1 MARTYDTS
9 SNPTV
14 EIRDITDI
22 IKPDYMSYAV
32 ALYLRSIPNAIDG
45 LKPVQRRILYTMF
58 INKIFGFEKCV
69 SIVGQTAQLVTTG
82 DISIYDALV
91 LLGQVDRVR
100 YPLIVS
106 QGNFGFLNSS
116 TLNSPAAARYT
127 EAHLSEYARDFYF
140 TEDIM
145 FADMIEN
152 YNGKLKE
159 PTVLPTLL
167 PMAYIQGSNGIAAG
181 YRNYMLPH
189 NLHKLA
195 DCYIKFLE
203 EKNKTVSDFS
213 KLETY
218 ITKHLKI
225 DLNKNKS
232 KIIRE
237 SATGLKT
244 GQGQVV
250 MQGTFHTEP
259 SKYGRTKIVV
269 TELPYITSPETFRDN
284 FKAKMGKEIPAL
296 IHGDIS
302 DESNSEGIRVVIE
315 CKRDTNIDVVVEFIK
330 LKTNFTAAFNYSSIY
345 IHEARAKRMGVLDV
359 FYTHYT
365 FKVENLTKYFNH
377 NIKNLKFKYLCVSSA
392 ELILGNKTNRDEFI
406 KMVTE
411 SKKEAVY
418 KLLNKKYNFD
428 TDVVDYLLSRTFSS
442 LSNKVENIVKEKLEL
457 EKDLKVFEDKLR
469 DIDTYLIN
477 EIKTKVKKYK

>member
-58 INKIFGFEKCV
+58 INKIFNFEKCV

-82 DISIYDALV
+82 DISIYDELV

-145 FADMIEN
+145 FADMTEN

-181 YRNYMLPH
+181 YRN
-189 NLHKLA
+189 
-195 DCYIKFLE
+195 
-203 EKNKTVSDFS
+203 
-213 KLETY
+213 
-218 ITKHLKI
+218 
-225 DLNKNKS
+225 
-232 KIIRE
+232 
-237 SATGLKT
+237 
-244 GQGQVV
+244 
-250 MQGTFHTEP
+250 
-259 SKYGRTKIVV
+259 
-269 TELPYITSPETFRDN
+269 
-284 FKAKMGKEIPAL
+284 
-296 IHGDIS
+296 
-302 DESNSEGIRVVIE
+302 
-315 CKRDTNIDVVVEFIK
+315 
-330 LKTNFTAAFNYSSIY
+330 
-345 IHEARAKRMGVLDV
+345 
-359 FYTHYT
+359 
-365 FKVENLTKYFNH
+365 
-377 NIKNLKFKYLCVSSA
+377 
-392 ELILGNKTNRDEFI
+392 
-406 KMVTE
+406 
-411 SKKEAVY
+411 
-418 KLLNKKYNFD
+418 
-428 TDVVDYLLSRTFSS
+428 
-442 LSNKVENIVKEKLEL
+442 
-457 EKDLKVFEDKLR
+457 
-469 DIDTYLIN
+469 
-477 EIKTKVKKYK
+477 

>member
-58 INKIFGFEKCV
+58 INKIFNFEKCV

-82 DISIYDALV
+82 DASIYDALV

-250 MQGTFHTEP
+250 MQGTLHTEP

-269 TELPYITSPETFRDN
+269 TELPYITSPEMFRDN
-284 FKAKMGKEIPAL
+284 
-296 IHGDIS
+296 
-302 DESNSEGIRVVIE
+302 
-315 CKRDTNIDVVVEFIK
+315 
-330 LKTNFTAAFNYSSIY
+330 
-345 IHEARAKRMGVLDV
+345 
-359 FYTHYT
+359 
-365 FKVENLTKYFNH
+365 
-377 NIKNLKFKYLCVSSA
+377 
-392 ELILGNKTNRDEFI
+392 
-406 KMVTE
+406 
-411 SKKEAVY
+411 
-418 KLLNKKYNFD
+418 
-428 TDVVDYLLSRTFSS
+428 
-442 LSNKVENIVKEKLEL
+442 
-457 EKDLKVFEDKLR
+457 
-469 DIDTYLIN
+469 
-477 EIKTKVKKYK
+477 